1 MSPEQPGF
9 DTSNG
14 VGTTT
19 GSSPPDHS
27 AATTADH
34 PDLETWIA
42 YHEGRLDEQRS
53 AELQDHLVSCRE
65 CIDLLLDLDAF
76 EAAEAKPPAPAPVS
90 FEKEALWRTVA
101 AGFAAE
107 DRAAQP
113 SPPAPWYRSFAL
125 AAALM
130 VAVLGLSALGLHQR
144 TELGDLRRQI
154 AQERLAP
161 NMAIHDLLP
170 GAHRSRSS
178 GVTFEVPAEA
188 SHFTLILNLERDA
201 RAEEYRVLFR
211 GLERDPTLQVGGLKP
226 VDSTL
231 TLGLSRQLLPAGE
244 YDVELYD
251 ASAPLD
257 DGGADDLEPVE
268 TYRLVLV
275 YR

>member
-1 MSPEQPGF
+1 MSPEEQPGF
-9 DTSNG
+9 DTSKG

-27 AATTADH
+27 VASSADH

-42 YHEGRLDEQRS
+42 YHEGRLEEERAAQ
-53 AELQDHLVSCRE
+53 LQDHLVSCRE

-76 EAAEAKPPAPAPVS
+76 EAAEAKPAAPAPVS

-101 AGFAAE
+101 AGFEEERPAS
-107 DRAAQP
+107 P
-113 SPPAPWYRSFAL
+113 SPPAPWMRSFAL

-130 VAVLGLSALGLHQR
+130 VAVLGLSVLGLHQR
-144 TELGDLRRQI
+144 TELGQLRQQI

-178 GVTFEVPAEA
+178 GVTFEVPPEA
-188 SHFTLILNLERDA
+188 THFTLILNLERDS

-211 GLERDPTLQVGGLKP
+211 DLDQEPTLQVGGLEP

-251 ASAPLD
+251 ASAPID
-257 DGGADDLEPVE
+257 DGRAADLEPVE